1 MGFAATGCGGD
12 GECQCPAAAV
22 ANCGHRGTGVST
34 AENPFPENTLP
45 SFAQGEGEGAQMI
58 ELDVQHSA
66 DGALVVLHDDTVDRT
81 TDGSG
86 CVGDLELAALQALD
100 AAAGTSLAG
109 TGVTL
114 PTLGEALGSITVDVN
129 VEIKLPGS
137 GCPAAD
143 RERLAADVVAAVAAD
158 GGARRILVSSFDL
171 DVLKAVQQR
180 DPALYLGYLTLLID
194 DAAVAAAEGFAAV
207 HLIGGLYA
215 TDDLAALGEL
225 GIDVNVWT
233 VDEAALM
240 RDLFGAGVS
249 VIITDEPDLL
259 EATRAAYCTEL
270 CGP

>member
-1 MGFAATGCGGD
+1 
-12 GECQCPAAAV
+12 
-22 ANCGHRGTGVST
+22 
-34 AENPFPENTLP
+34 
-45 SFAQGEGEGAQMI
+45 MI

-81 TDGSG
+81 TDGTG

-114 PTLGEALGSITVDVN
+114 PTLAEALGAITVDVN

-137 GCPAAD
+137 ASCPAAD

-158 GGARRILVSSFDL
+158 AGARRILVSSFDL

-215 TDDLAALGEL
+215 IDDLAALGDL